1 MGDTGFIFHF
11 TFLFWCYI
19 HNVWNIFGWI
29 CEFVQCQKIL
39 CGYFGWNTDGI
50 TSDWYV
56 LKFLFIKFPQCEFK
70 MFHYQEIIWDDQL
83 SWSVLHTDDVIS
95 KFKMIWHWVEIC
107 WKHGNIAIQ
116 CSCVILLNMVQSK
129 CTLLECAKV
138 VHFYCWNMSNS
149 TYQKEAG
156 VTPCVKFWKSVWR
169 CLKILLCVL

>member
-1 MGDTGFIFHF
+1 MHGWYWLHLPFYIS
-11 TFLFWCYI
+11 FLVLHSQRLEYI
-19 HNVWNIFGWI
+19 WLNLWI
-29 CEFVQCQKIL
+29 CTMSENFMWVFWVEYRWDYL
-39 CGYFGWNTDGI
+39 W
-50 TSDWYV
+50 

-116 CSCVILLNMVQSK
+116 CSCVILLNIVQSK

-149 TYQKEAG
+149 TYQKEAD
-156 VTPCVKFWKSVWR
+156 VTPYVKFWKSVWR
-169 CLKILLCVL
+169 CLKILLCIL